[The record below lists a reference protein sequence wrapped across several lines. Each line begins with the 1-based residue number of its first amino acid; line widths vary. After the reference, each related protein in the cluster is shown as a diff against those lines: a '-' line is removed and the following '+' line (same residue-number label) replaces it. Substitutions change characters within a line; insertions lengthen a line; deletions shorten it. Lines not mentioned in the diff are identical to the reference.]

1 MRKVSKYFAIFFI
14 LSLLIFYLFSCTG
27 APGENSGSTGGNGY
41 TGKIRLNIVL
51 RLPSSYTSTF
61 SVKDLDAL
69 LGKGLTSFKDALPI
83 SKIYLRLTDSDG
95 VKIHEGDYK
104 PNDTITFEVSVDAS
118 KKYTFFAQVYTN
130 ASMYATETA
139 IMQGSITIPLS
150 ATTKTVY
157 LAVDFLN
164 GSATLN
170 CKIPNNWA
178 DEYEFN
184 SIRIIAKHISK
195 GVQKTFEQSS
205 LSATN
210 VTWQLTDAYPGVWE
224 IQQTVT
230 LKNKIQGN
238 TVQYQKTNYLEVYP
252 SIDLPYDVYP
262 SIYGFV
268 RYSKTLNGSASTTP
282 AVAKDGTIYIAT
294 SNGWLYA
301 FTDNGTQ
308 KWAKQLTTSAIYS
321 GPVIDEDGYIFVGAE
336 NNRVYK
342 VNPADGSVVWSF
354 TAGGRVSY
362 GITFTTYSIYFPAS
376 DGYLYSVN
384 KVNGQEFWRYNIG
397 TAYFSHPSVAHD
409 GTVYVAAGKLYAF
422 NPDGT
427 IKWTFDG
434 DRSLRYGP
442 SIDSD
447 GTIYVASGDRLYA
460 IKPDGTEKWRT
471 SSYSSY
477 FGDCVIGPNGL
488 IYIRDGGHLS
498 CIDKSNGNIMWRVR
512 PSYPSYNWITNVPLV
527 DYKNHVYV
535 GGDYGYLYVY
545 DGLNGQQLWERD
557 LGDSVY
563 TAPTLSSVGDEKTV
577 LIGVDNKLVSVH
589 TLAKGLANTS
599 WPKVFR
605 DQANTS
611 NVNTDL
617 VTGNASLTTLIG
629 TMPIVP
635 PVSNLSAEYN
645 RSGTTLTVA
654 YQWNYTGYDYEK
666 AKFVIYVKVPG
677 SSLWQYVYETT
688 SRTGVSLKN
697 VWFPESSIDKVG
709 VNVVVDT
716 RQSGLTVCTP
726 TLK

>member
-14 LSLLIFYLFSCTG
+14 LNLLIFYLVSCTS

-61 SVKDLDAL
+61 SVKNLDTF
-69 LGKGLTSFKDALPI
+69 LGKVVTSFKDELPI
-83 SKIYLRLTDSDG
+83 SKVYFKLTDSDG
-95 VKIHEGDYK
+95 NKIHEGYYK
-104 PNDTITFEVSVDAS
+104 LNDTITFEVRVDAS
-118 KKYTFFAQVYTN
+118 KKYTFFASLYTN
-130 ASMYATETA
+130 ASIYATETA
-139 IMQGSITIPLS
+139 IMQGSITIRLS
-150 ATTKTVY
+150 STTKTVY
-157 LAVDFLN
+157 LPVDFLN

-170 CKIPNNWA
+170 FKIQDTWA

-184 SIRIIAKHISK
+184 SISITAKHTST

-210 VTWQLTDAYPGVWE
+210 VTFQLADAYPGVWE

-230 LKNKIQGN
+230 LKNKVQGN
-238 TVQYQKTNYLEVYP
+238 TVPYQKTNYLEVYP

-268 RYSKTLNGSASTTP
+268 RYSKTLTGSASTTP
-282 AVAKDGTIYIAT
+282 AVAKDGTIYIADT
-294 SNGWLYA
+294 AGRLYA
-301 FTDNGTQ
+301 FTDNSTL

-321 GPVIDEDGYIFVGAE
+321 GPVIDESGYIFVGAQD
-336 NNRVYK
+336 NKVYK

-354 TAGGRVSY
+354 TAGGKVSY
-362 GITFTTYSIYFPAS
+362 GIALTTNSLYFLAS

-384 KVNGQEFWRYNIG
+384 KENGQEFWRYNIAP
-397 TAYFSHPSVAHD
+397 AYFSHPSVAHD

-427 IKWTFDG
+427 IKWTFNG
-434 DRSLRYGP
+434 NGYLQYGL

-447 GTIYVASGDRLYA
+447 GTIYVAGDYILYA
-460 IKPDGTEKWRT
+460 INPDGTQKWWT
-471 SSYSSY
+471 YASSGHY
-477 FGDCVIGPNGL
+477 FGECVIGSNGL
-488 IYIRDGGHLS
+488 IYINEDYNLS
-498 CIDKSNGNIMWRVR
+498 CIDKSNGKKTWRVG
-512 PSYPSYNWITNVPLV
+512 SFNVVTEPLV
-527 DYKNHVYV
+527 DSQNRVYV
-535 GGDYGYLYVY
+535 GGNNGYLKVF
-545 DGLNGQQLWERD
+545 DGLSGTLLWEID
-557 LGDSVY
+557 LGDSVK
-563 TAPTLSSVGDEKTV
+563 TAPTFSSVGDEKTV

-589 TLAKGLANTS
+589 TLSKGLANTS

-635 PVSNLSAEYN
+635 PVNNLSAEYS
-645 RSGTTLTVA
+645 RSGKSLTVT
-654 YQWNYTGYDYEK
+654 YQWNYTGYDYGK
-666 AKFVIYVKVPG
+666 AKFVFYVKFPG
-677 SSLWQYVYETT
+677 SSLWQYVGETT
-688 SRTGVSLKN
+688 SRTGASLNN
-697 VWFPESSIDKVG
+697 VVFQEPSIDKVG

>member
-1 MRKVSKYFAIFFI
+1 LK
-14 LSLLIFYLFSCTG
+14 
-27 APGENSGSTGGNGY
+27 
-41 TGKIRLNIVL
+41 
-51 RLPSSYTSTF
+51 LPSSYTSTF
-61 SVKDLDAL
+61 SVKNLDAL

-83 SKIYLRLTDSDG
+83 SKIHLRLTDSDG
-95 VKIHEGDYK
+95 VKIHEGNYK

-130 ASMYATETA
+130 SSMYATETA

-170 CKIPNNWA
+170 FKIPNNWA

-184 SIRIIAKHISK
+184 SIRITAKHISK
-195 GVQKTFEQSS
+195 GVQRTFEQSS

-210 VTWQLTDAYPGVWE
+210 VTWQLTNAYPGVWE

-230 LKNKIQGN
+230 LKNKRQGN
-238 TVQYQKTNYLEVYP
+238 TVPYQKTNYLEVYP

-282 AVAKDGTIYIAT
+282 AVAKDGTIYIADDK
-294 SNGWLYA
+294 GWLHA
-301 FTDNGTQ
+301 FTDNGTK
-308 KWAKQLTTSAIYS
+308 KWAKRLTTSAIYS

-336 NNRVYK
+336 DNRVYK
-342 VNPADGSVVWSF
+342 VNPANGSVVWSF
-354 TAGGRVSY
+354 TAGGRVRY
-362 GITFTTYSIYFPAS
+362 GIALSTYSIYFHAS

-384 KVNGQEFWRYNIG
+384 KENGQEFWRYYIG
-397 TAYFSHPSVAHD
+397 SAHFSHPSVAHD

-427 IKWTFDG
+427 IKWTFNGDG
-434 DRSLRYGP
+434 SLWYGA

-447 GTIYVASGDRLYA
+447 GTIYVASTYRLYA
-460 IKPDGTEKWRT
+460 INPDGTEKWMIRNN
-471 SSYSSY
+471 YNY
-477 FGDCVIGPNGL
+477 FGECVIGSNGL
-488 IYIRDGGHLS
+488 IYINDNYYLT
-498 CIDKSNGNIMWRVR
+498 CIDKRNGNIMWRVK
-512 PSYPSYNWITNVPLV
+512 PFGGKTISVPFV
-527 DYKNHVYV
+527 DSKNHVYV
-535 GGDYGYLYVY
+535 GGAYGYLYVY
-545 DGLNGQQLWERD
+545 DGLNGQQLWERR
-557 LGDSVY
+557 LGDMVY
-563 TAPTLSSVGDEKTV
+563 SAPTLSSVGDEKTV

-611 NVNTDL
+611 NVNTAL
-617 VTGNASLTTLIG
+617 VTGNASFTTLIG

-645 RSGTTLTVA
+645 RSGSSLTVT
-654 YQWNYTGYDYEK
+654 YQWNYTGYDYGK

-677 SSLWQYVYETT
+677 SSLWQYVGETT
-688 SRTGVSLKN
+688 SRRGVSLN
-697 VWFPESSIDKVG
+697 VLFPESSIDKVG

>member
-14 LSLLIFYLFSCTG
+14 LSLLIFYLVSCTS

-51 RLPSSYTSTF
+51 QLPSSYTSTF
-61 SVKDLDAL
+61 SVGNSDAF
-69 LGKGLTSFKDALPI
+69 LGKGVTSFKDELPI
-83 SKIYLRLTDSDG
+83 SKVYFKLTDSDG
-95 VKIHEGDYK
+95 IKIHEGYYK
-104 PNDTITFEVSVDAS
+104 PNDTITFEVNVDAS
-118 KKYTFFAQVYTN
+118 KKYTFFASLYTN
-130 ASMYATETA
+130 ASIYATETA

-157 LAVDFLN
+157 LPVDFLN

-170 CKIPNNWA
+170 FKIQNNWA

-184 SIRIIAKHISK
+184 SIYITAKHTST
-195 GVQKTFEQSS
+195 GVQKTIGQSS

-210 VTWQLTDAYPGVWE
+210 VAFQLTDAYPGVWE

-230 LKNKIQGN
+230 LKNKVQGN
-238 TVQYQKTNYLEVYP
+238 TVPYQKTNYLEVYP

-262 SIYGFV
+262 SIYNFV

-282 AVAKDGTIYIAT
+282 AVAKDGTIYIADDK
-294 SNGWLYA
+294 GWLYA

-321 GPVIDEDGYIFVGAE
+321 GPVIDESGYIFVGAE
-336 NNRVYK
+336 DNKVYK

-362 GITFTTYSIYFPAS
+362 GIALTTYSIYFLAT

-384 KVNGQEFWRYNIG
+384 KENGQEFWRYYIG
-397 TAYFSHPSVAHD
+397 GIYFSHPSVAHD

-427 IKWTFDG
+427 IKWTFNG
-434 DRSLRYGP
+434 NGYLQYGA

-447 GTIYVASGDRLYA
+447 GTIYVAGGGTLYA
-460 IKPDGTEKWRT
+460 IKPDGTEKWRAFAYIY
-471 SSYSSY
+471 SYL
-477 FGDCVIGPNGL
+477 GECVIGSNGL
-488 IYIRDGGHLS
+488 IYINDSNYLS
-498 CIDKSNGNIMWRVR
+498 CIDKSNGKRMWIVR
-512 PSYPSYNWITNVPLV
+512 PYGGMGNVPLV
-527 DYKNHVYV
+527 DSQNRVYV
-535 GGDYGYLYVY
+535 GCGYGYLQVF
-545 DGLNGQQLWERD
+545 DGLSGSLLWEKD
-557 LGDSVY
+557 LGDSVN

-589 TLAKGLANTS
+589 TLSKDLANTS

-635 PVSNLSAEYN
+635 PVSNLSAEYS
-645 RSGTTLTVA
+645 RSGNSLTVA
-654 YQWNYTGYDYEK
+654 YQWNYTGYDYGK

-677 SSLWQYVYETT
+677 SSLWQYVGETT
-688 SRTGVSLKN
+688 SRTGASLN
-697 VWFPESSIDKVG
+697 VVLQESSIDKVG

>member
-14 LSLLIFYLFSCTG
+14 LSLLIFYLVSCTS

-51 RLPSSYTSTF
+51 QLPSSYTSTF
-61 SVKDLDAL
+61 SVKNLDAL
-69 LGKGLTSFKDALPI
+69 LGKGVTAFKDALPI
-83 SKIYLRLTDSDG
+83 SKIHLRLTDSDG

-157 LAVDFLN
+157 LAVDFLK

-184 SIRIIAKHISK
+184 SIRITAKHTST
-195 GVQKTFEQSS
+195 GVQKPPLEQSS

-268 RYSKTLNGSASTTP
+268 RYSKTLNGRASTTP

-321 GPVIDEDGYIFVGAE
+321 GPVIDESGYIFVGAE
-336 NNRVYK
+336 DKKVYK

-354 TAGGRVSY
+354 TAGGSVGY
-362 GITFTTYSIYFPAS
+362 GITFTNYSIYFPAS

-384 KVNGQEFWRYNIG
+384 KENGQEFWRYYIG
-397 TAYFSHPSVAHD
+397 TGYFSHPSVAHD
-409 GTVYVAAGKLYAF
+409 GTVYVAAGNLYAF

-434 DRSLRYGP
+434 YGDFRHGP

-447 GTIYVASGDRLYA
+447 GTIYVASDYRLYA
-460 IKPDGTEKWRT
+460 INPDGTKKWVT
-471 SSYSSY
+471 GYYSYPY
-477 FGDCVIGPNGL
+477 FGDVVIGSNGL
-488 IYIRDGGHLS
+488 IYINNGNFLS
-498 CIDKSNGNIMWRVR
+498 CIDKSNGNRIWSVNPNNAR
-512 PSYPSYNWITNVPLV
+512 TVPLV
-527 DYKNHVYV
+527 DSENRVYV
-535 GGDYGYLYVY
+535 GCDYGYLKVL
-545 DGLNGQQLWERD
+545 DGLNGKLLWEID
-557 LGDSVY
+557 LGDEVR

-589 TLAKGLANTS
+589 TLSKGLANTS

-645 RSGTTLTVA
+645 RSGTSLTVA

>member
-14 LSLLIFYLFSCTG
+14 LSLLIFYLVSCTS
-27 APGENSGSTGGNGY
+27 APGENSGLTGGSGY

-51 RLPSSYTSTF
+51 QLPSSYTSTF
-61 SVKDLDAL
+61 SVKNLDAF
-69 LGKGLTSFKDALPI
+69 LGKGVTSFKDELPI
-83 SKIYLRLTDSDG
+83 SKVYFKLTDSDG
-95 VKIHEGDYK
+95 NKIHEGDYK

-118 KKYTFFAQVYTN
+118 KKYTFFASLYTN
-130 ASMYATETA
+130 ASIYATETA
-139 IMQGSITIPLS
+139 IMQGSITIRLS
-150 ATTKTVY
+150 STTKTVY
-157 LAVDFLN
+157 LPVDFLN

-170 CKIPNNWA
+170 FKIQDTWA

-184 SIRIIAKHISK
+184 SISITAKHTST

-210 VTWQLTDAYPGVWE
+210 VTFQLADAYPGVWE

-230 LKNKIQGN
+230 LKNKVQGN
-238 TVQYQKTNYLEVYP
+238 TVPYQKTNYLEVYP

-268 RYSKTLNGSASTTP
+268 RYSKTLTGSASTTP
-282 AVAKDGTIYIAT
+282 AVAKDGTIYIADT
-294 SNGWLYA
+294 AGRLYA
-301 FTDNGTQ
+301 FTDNSTL

-321 GPVIDEDGYIFVGAE
+321 GPVIDESGYIFVGAQD
-336 NNRVYK
+336 NKVYK

-354 TAGGRVSY
+354 TAGGKVSY
-362 GITFTTYSIYFPAS
+362 GITFTTYSIYFLAS

-384 KVNGQEFWRYNIG
+384 KENGQEFWRYNIAP
-397 TAYFSHPSVAHD
+397 AYFSHPSVAHD

-427 IKWTFDG
+427 IKWTFNG
-434 DRSLRYGP
+434 NGYFYSGP

-447 GTIYVASGDRLYA
+447 GTIYVASRDYLYA

-471 SSYSSY
+471 SYSSY
-477 FGDCVIGPNGL
+477 SGECVIGSNGL
-488 IYIRDGGHLS
+488 IYIANGDYLS
-498 CIDKSNGNIMWRVR
+498 CIDKSNGKVMWSV
-512 PSYPSYNWITNVPLV
+512 YPYGGMKSVPLV
-527 DYKNHVYV
+527 DSENRVYA
-535 GGDYGYLYVY
+535 GCGYGYLQVF
-545 DGLNGQQLWERD
+545 DGLSGTLLWEID
-557 LGDSVY
+557 LGDSVN

-599 WPKVFR
+599 WPKAFR

-635 PVSNLSAEYN
+635 PVSNLSAEYS
-645 RSGTTLTVA
+645 RSGNSLTVS
-654 YQWNYTGYDYEK
+654 YQWNYTGYDYGK
-666 AKFVIYVKVPG
+666 AKFVIYVKFPG
-677 SSLWQYVYETT
+677 SSLWQYVGETT
-688 SRTGVSLKN
+688 SRTGVSLNN
-697 VWFPESSIDKVG
+697 VVFQEPSIDKVG